1 MLARIGG
8 VAVAVP
14 ILFLAAAPGA
24 DAAPGDHVSVG
35 SQQVMAPDLRI
46 CLLPIICISIGGGPT
61 HTQPPPP
68 PPPTSPPPPPPTS
81 PTKPPTS
88 PPPTTRSAPPP
99 PPPVTTTVATAP
111 LRAALPPI
119 PTTTA
124 TTPTTTPTTTAPT
137 TPTTPPPASPAG
149 RAQVLPTSPGTL
161 KVASVSPEVVTER
174 RWALTAIVLIF
185 GGGAVATARARRR
198 AR

>member
-14 ILFLAAAPGA
+14 ILFLATAPGA

-99 PPPVTTTVATAP
+99 PPPVTTTVATAAT

-119 PTTTA
+119 PTTT
-124 TTPTTTPTTTAPT
+124 TPTTTLTTTV
-137 TPTTPPPASPAG
+137 PTTPPPASPTG

-185 GGGAVATARARRR
+185 GGGAVATTARARRR
-198 AR
+198 AK

>member
-8 VAVAVP
+8 VVVAVP
-14 ILFLAAAPGA
+14 ILFLAAAPAA
-24 DAAPGDHVSVG
+24 DAAVSVG
-35 SQQVMAPDLRI
+35 PAGSVGRQQVMAPDLRI
-46 CLLPIICISIGGGPT
+46 CLLPIICISIGDGPP

-68 PPPTSPPPPPPTS
+68 PPPTSPPPPPPTT
-81 PTKPPTS
+81 PTTPTQPPTS
-88 PPPTTRSAPPP
+88 PPTTTHSAPPP
-99 PPPVTTTVATAP
+99 PPPVTP
-111 LRAALPPI
+111 
-119 PTTTA
+119 
-124 TTPTTTPTTTAPT
+124 TAPT
-137 TPTTPPPASPAG
+137 TPTTSPPLSPPASPVG